1 MGIKVST
8 ITLKELEMIEL
19 ENGEFEGRYVNP
31 KKYPAFLTHRSLA
44 KGRNEG
50 ITKSSLISELIKMNS
65 LRGKDGEIDT
75 ENLTPEQAEHI
86 DTDKYLPVI
95 YLGIMG
101 ANKSLDLSY
110 EDFLDKYSG
119 DLEQIMQ
126 DYIALIVPYLQQ
138 DSNQFKAG
146 LVSSTSKK

>member
-8 ITLKELEMIEL
+8 ITLKELEMTQL

-65 LRGKDGEIDT
+65 LRGEDGEIDT
-75 ENLTPEQAEHI
+75 ENLSSEQAEHI

-95 YLGIMG
+95 YLGIIG

-110 EDFLDKYSG
+110 EDFLDQYPG

-126 DYIALIVPYLQQ
+126 DYIALIIPYLQQ

-146 LVSSTSKK
+146 LVNSTKKK